1 MLLFHQILFL
11 NKISNKIYQT
21 DNNSHNLFL
30 KIFFFSKHSTF
41 DYTLSLK
48 DQSKRIADTVRNKL
62 KALNLPRYKFMV
74 QVVIGELRGQGVQMG
89 SRCFWDSTSDSQ
101 VSETF
106 VNDSLFCVATAYGVY
121 YN

>member
-1 MLLFHQILFL
+1 MSAAEFSIRPTYNERFPSSTVTEVLRDILKTEL
-11 NKISNKIYQT
+11 TGIEYT
-21 DNNSHNLFL
+21 VD
-30 KIFFFSKHSTF
+30 STP
-41 DYTLSLK
+41 

-62 KALNLPRYKFMV
+62 RDLKLPRYKFMV

-89 SRCFWDSTSDSQ
+89 SRCFWDSSSDCQ

-106 VNDSLFCVATAYGVY
+106 VNDSLFAVCTAFGVY

>member
-1 MLLFHQILFL
+1 M
-11 NKISNKIYQT
+11 
-21 DNNSHNLFL
+21 
-30 KIFFFSKHSTF
+30 F

>member
-1 MLLFHQILFL
+1 MTTTAPEFQIRPTYNERFPSSTV
-11 NKISNKIYQT
+11 KEVVRDI
-21 DNNSHNLFL
+21 L
-30 KIFFFSKHSTF
+30 KTELTGIEYTVDSTP
-41 DYTLSLK
+41 

-62 KALNLPRYKFMV
+62 RELKLPRYKFMV

-89 SRCFWDSTSDSQ
+89 SRCFWDSSSDCQ

-106 VNDSLFCVATAYGVY
+106 VNDSLFAVCTAFGVY